1 MSHEKQFYINGQ
13 WVEPKGDRTVD
24 VINPATEEVVATIAL
39 GNEEDVNIAVAA
51 ARKAFESYSQTSREE
66 RIALLERVLEI
77 FQRRSDE
84 FAKAIS
90 LEMGA
95 PAKLSKYA
103 QAPSGTGHFAAA
115 LKALKEF
122 EFEERIG
129 NTLVVKEP
137 IGVCGLITPWNW
149 PINQLACKI
158 APALATG
165 CTMVLKPSEVAP
177 LSALL
182 LAEVLDEAGVP
193 AGVFN
198 LVNGDGPTVGSAMS
212 GHPDID
218 MMSFTGSTGAGRQ
231 VMKNGAETI
240 KRVALELGGK
250 SANILL
256 DDVDFE
262 KTITHGVMSCM
273 NNSGQSCNAPTRML
287 VPNSRM
293 DEAAAIAK
301 AVAAKVKAGAP
312 DGADT
317 VIGPVVSKAQWSK
330 IQDLIAKGIDEGAK
344 LVVGGTGRPEGLDKG
359 YYVQPTVFSHV
370 TTEMTIAREEIFGPV
385 LSIIG
390 YENEEDAI
398 RIANDTRYGL
408 SGYVSSGDLDRARKV
423 ARQIRT
429 GMVHLNGAPLDNN
442 APFGGYKESG
452 NGREWGHYGFEDFLE
467 VKSIFGYY
475 AAN

>member
-13 WVEPKGDRTVD
+13 WVEPSTADTVD

-39 GNEEDVNIAVAA
+39 GSEKDVNAAVAA
-51 ARKAFESYSQTSREE
+51 ARKAFESYSQTSRED
-66 RIALLERVLEI
+66 RIALLERILEI
-77 FQRRSDE
+77 YQRRSAE
-84 FAKAIS
+84 FAEAIT

-137 IGVCGLITPWNW
+137 VGVCGLITPWNW

-256 DDVDFE
+256 DDVNFE
-262 KTITHGVMSCM
+262 KMVAHGVMSCM
-273 NNSGQSCNAPTRML
+273 NNTGQSCNAPTRML
-287 VPNSRM
+287 VPANRM
-293 DEAAAIAK
+293 DEVVEIAR

-312 DGADT
+312 DAADT
-317 VIGPVVSKAQWSK
+317 TMGPVVSKAQWSK
-330 IQDLIAKGIDEGAK
+330 IQDLIGKGIEEGAN
-344 LVVGGTGRPEGLDKG
+344 LVVGGAGRPEGLDKG
-359 YYVQPTVFSHV
+359 YYVQPTIFSHV
-370 TTEMTIAREEIFGPV
+370 TTDMTIAREEIFGPV

-390 YENEEDAI
+390 YKDEADAV

-408 SGYVSSGDLDRARKV
+408 SGYVSSGDLDRARNV

-429 GMVHLNGAPLDNN
+429 GMVHLNGAPLDND

-475 AAN
+475 AAS

>member
-66 RIALLERVLEI
+66 RIALLERVIEI

-385 LSIIG
+385 LSMIPFKDVDEVIG
-390 YENEEDAI
+390 HGN
-398 RIANDTRYGL
+398 RTMYGL
-408 SGYVSSGDLDRARKV
+408 AAAVWTKDISKAHRLAAELKAGTVWINCYDIFDTA
-423 ARQIRT
+423 
-429 GMVHLNGAPLDNN
+429 
-442 APFGGYKESG
+442 APFGGFKMSG
-452 NGREWGHYGFEDFLE
+452 IGRELGSYALENYTE
-467 VKSIFGYY
+467 VKTVTV
-475 AAN
+475 AL